1 MDRRGREKFQ
11 GVKMQLD
18 GRPCA
23 AELRLLSE
31 RRGVEWPSVRGKTN
45 RYFREREIRGR
56 IGEKTGEYG

>member
-1 MDRRGREKFQ
+1 
-11 GVKMQLD
+11 MQLD